1 MRKPK
6 VCLIQ
11 LGFEAK
17 VKSFAV
23 IELLHKSRV
32 PLYQTL
38 AKDKLSGQL
47 ELAENLKVPYTIIM
61 GQKEALDNTVIVR
74 NMNTRSQDIIAV
86 DMLPV
91 YLKKYI

>member
-1 MRKPK
+1 
-6 VCLIQ
+6 
-11 LGFEAK
+11 
-17 VKSFAV
+17 
-23 IELLHKSRV
+23 
-32 PLYQTL
+32 
-38 AKDKLSGQL
+38 
-47 ELAENLKVPYTIIM
+47 M